1 VAGVSVDEYLSQT
14 MKVNDKQIRKV
25 IKEELAR
32 GIPDYAFV
40 RPVENAVD
48 LLVNDLIK
56 CLVAHIN
63 QTSRDPQARNARYAA
78 ANRIAAAL
86 RRDREFT
93 KVIEDK
99 LKEKLLIFFD
109 EV

>member
-1 VAGVSVDEYLSQT
+1 MTKIS
-14 MKVNDKQIRKV
+14 DKQVRKV

-40 RPVENAVD
+40 RPIENAVD
-48 LLVNDLIK
+48 LLVDDLIK
-56 CLVAHIN
+56 CLIAHIN
-63 QTSRDPQARNARYAA
+63 QTATDPQIRNRRYAA
-78 ANRIAAAL
+78 ARRIAVAL

-99 LKEKLLIFFD
+99 LKEKLLLFFD
-109 EV
+109 ER

>member
-1 VAGVSVDEYLSQT
+1 
-14 MKVNDKQIRKV
+14 MKVTDKQLRKV

-56 CLVAHIN
+56 CLITHIN
-63 QTSRDPQARNARYAA
+63 QTSSDASTRNRRYAA
-78 ANRIAAAL
+78 ANRVAAAL

-93 KVIEDK
+93 KAIEDK
-99 LKEKLLIFFD
+99 LREKLLIFFD
-109 EV
+109 EAR